1 MNDEV
6 FGKLGGVG
14 RVDTEKLLS
23 WNRTD
28 MLIFDLFVTRG
39 KKNPCLPKGKNRIN
53 RERHLLFKLSEKV
66 LKKWI

>member
-39 KKNPCLPKGKNRIN
+39 KKKNRVCQ
-53 RERHLLFKLSEKV
+53 RERTESIGKGICFSSLV
-66 LKKWI
+66 KKY